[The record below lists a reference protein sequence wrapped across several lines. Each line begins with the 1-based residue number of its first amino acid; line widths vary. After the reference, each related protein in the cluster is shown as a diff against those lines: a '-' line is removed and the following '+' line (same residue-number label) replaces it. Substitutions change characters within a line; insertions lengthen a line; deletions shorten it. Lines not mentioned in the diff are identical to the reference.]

1 MNLRALAPVLL
12 LMACAAPAQ
21 ALAQG
26 SAPPG
31 AAAATPAQLQSPT
44 VRADA
49 LLAAYTASK
58 PGLSVLVAR
67 GGRPVYERTSG
78 MADLE
83 QGAPLT
89 PASRFN
95 LASVSKQFT
104 AFAILQLA
112 KAGKVD
118 LDADIR
124 TYLPELPDYGAKVTV
139 SDLVHHTSGLRDDFE
154 LLFLSGISIDGLI
167 RQKAVVAMVA
177 NQKALNF
184 KPGTDW
190 RYSNT
195 NYILLAEI
203 VARASGMPFKQYM
216 RTKVFDPLG
225 MKDTFVF
232 DNPSDLIPNRAAS
245 YFVDPA
251 GVAHLIRLNYA
262 SYGSS
267 GVNSTARDL
276 LKWSNEL
283 LHPQVFDPALVCSAE
298 APGRLSDGRLIR
310 YAFGMARNAVGGH
323 SALTHSG
330 ADAAFRALIAS
341 FPAEDAS
348 VVVLSS
354 GAADVGRIAD
364 SLTEIFLGPGAPPP
378 PAVAPGADRVAALAG
393 YYVNDWGPGFDLR
406 AEAGKLVMG
415 QGPARREAKFLKTGD
430 FYFADP
436 ANSYHRR
443 ADGVLE
449 ELNVLS
455 GSVVT
460 HRPAK
465 RVTPQPADLAA
476 MTGVYRSDELDVTF
490 RAAVLG
496 AGLMFTSLRSDPM
509 PVFPADSDH
518 FENPLVRI
526 GILRDAAGH
535 VSGLTVATGRV
546 RDLRFRKIG

>member
-31 AAAATPAQLQSPT
+31 AAAATPAKLQSPT

-276 LKWSNEL
+276 VKWSNEL
-283 LHPQVFDPALVCSAE
+283 LHPQVFDPALVRSAE
-298 APGRLSDGRLIR
+298 APGRLSDGRPIR

>member
-31 AAAATPAQLQSPT
+31 AAAATPAKLQSPT

-203 VARASGMPFKQYM
+203 VARVSGMPFKQYM

-283 LHPQVFDPALVCSAE
+283 LHPQVFDPALVRSAE
-298 APGRLSDGRLIR
+298 APGRLSDGRPIR

>member
-1 MNLRALAPVLL
+1 
-12 LMACAAPAQ
+12 MACAAPAQ

-283 LHPQVFDPALVCSAE
+283 LHPQVFDPALVRSAE
-298 APGRLSDGRLIR
+298 APGRLSDGRPIR